1 MHDRVVVGVLI
12 GIKGTPPTCT
22 TNTAANVPVKQR
34 ADLQMRVVVAQQTPP
49 LVPPDDVHLQYD
61 SKKVKIVQLVV

>member
-1 MHDRVVVGVLI
+1 MHHQHA
-12 GIKGTPPTCT
+12 PPTPMP
-22 TNTAANVPVKQR
+22 NVPVKQR
-34 ADLQMRVVVAQQTPP
+34 ADLQMRVVVVQQTPP